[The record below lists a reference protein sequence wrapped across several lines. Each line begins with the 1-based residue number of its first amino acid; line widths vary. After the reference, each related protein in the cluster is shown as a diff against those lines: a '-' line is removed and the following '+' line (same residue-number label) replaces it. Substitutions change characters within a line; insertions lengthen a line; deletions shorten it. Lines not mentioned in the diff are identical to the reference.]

1 MENLSSDIVGN
12 TKIAFRALWSNLIA
26 IETGLDSFIPQI
38 VIFILVLT
46 VLYFLYKIYKRSL
59 PRENEFGQKVK
70 REEKLLKTIEDQT
83 DKLCRQLQQKSN
95 SIDSMDSHLLD
106 LKDAVSALMLSLG
119 ILNSQFCDDNQNNCV
134 IRTKASVAL
143 AKYNEYKEAMKSL
156 EYDDQENISSVGKN
170 PYSSEA
176 SHTLGTSGE
185 YDLYRNEDL
194 NSIGFTSNDADSLE
208 DEFDDSSEYKEF
220 I

>member
-12 TKIAFRALWSNLIA
+12 TKTAFRVLWSNVMA
-26 IETGLDSFIPQI
+26 IETRLDSFIPQI
-38 VIFILVLT
+38 VIFILVLA

-70 REEKLLKTIEDQT
+70 REEKLLKTIKDQT
-83 DKLCRQLQQKSN
+83 DKLCSQLQQKSN

-143 AKYNEYKEAMKSL
+143 AKYKEYKEAMESL
-156 EYDDQENISSVGKN
+156 EYDDQDDIFSTEKYT
-170 PYSSEA
+170 YSLKA
-176 SHTLGTSGE
+176 SHTLGTSDE

-194 NSIGFTSNDADSLE
+194 NSIGFTLNHADSLE
-208 DEFDDSSEYKEF
+208 EEHYDSSEYEEF